1 MIKYILFVPLIFLIL
16 FVFIFIIGNMFMDIR
31 NYFNPKDGHYKE
43 EYVKEGFIA
52 ERMKTFESNEFKEII
67 LPDLDDYD
75 LEVAIPINQK
85 LNATVQ
91 GNWGFNQDENGQGF
105 STGVYR
111 DGYTADGTIF
121 KGITDKKYKYMLDRG
136 PYVLRYEIRKNDSN
150 RHDVRIFINDKEV
163 VFAENEGITSG
174 KIKFIGTNETLLNK
188 ETDSTAEGRREI
200 DYLKF
205 IPKSNKIKKEDKNQN
220 KNQNK
225 NQK

>member
-1 MIKYILFVPLIFLIL
+1 
-16 FVFIFIIGNMFMDIR
+16 MFMDIK

-43 EYVKEGFIA
+43 DYKKEGFIA
-52 ERMKTFESNEFKEII
+52 ERMQTFESNKFKQII

-75 LEVAIPINQK
+75 LEMAIPINQK

-121 KGITDKKYKYMLDRG
+121 QGITEKKYKYMLDQG
-136 PYVLRYEIRKNDSN
+136 PYAIRYEIRKNNKN

-163 VFAENEGITSG
+163 AFAENEGISSG
-174 KIKFIGTNETLLNK
+174 KIKYIGTNETLLNK

-205 IPKSNKIKKEDKNQN
+205 IPKSNKIKKDRKKDKNN
-220 KNQNK
+220 NEK
-225 NQK
+225 

>member
-1 MIKYILFVPLIFLIL
+1 MIKYILFIPLLFLIL
-16 FVFIFIIGNMFMDIR
+16 FVLIFVISNIVMDIR
-31 NYFNPKDGHYKE
+31 NYFNPKDGYYKE
-43 EYVKEGFIA
+43 DYKKESFIA
-52 ERMKTFESNEFKEII
+52 ERMQTFESNKFKEII

-75 LEVAIPINQK
+75 LEMAIPINQK

-121 KGITDKKYKYMLDRG
+121 QGITEKKYKYMLDQG
-136 PYVLRYEIRKNDSN
+136 PYAIRYEIRKNNKN

-163 VFAENEGITSG
+163 AFAENEGISSG
-174 KIKFIGTNETLLNK
+174 KIKYIGTNETLLNK
-188 ETDSTAEGRREI
+188 ETDSIAEGRREI

-205 IPKSNKIKKEDKNQN
+205 IPKSNKIKRN
-220 KNQNK
+220 KKGNEMITNK
-225 NQK
+225 K